1 MAQDY
6 IKINSKKIFQPDGGS
21 SAAYETTYTQGST
34 RSQSGIGKFTPM
46 FTIERFPYTATD
58 IPAKDVAEIMQ
69 MIVYSKSNKKTKFQ
83 LHYFSPYYGKWRD
96 DTFYVGQV
104 SDIKFGTLKDGEE
117 KFESFSFNAQRIDP
131 L

>member
-6 IKINSKKIFQPDGGS
+6 IKINGKKIFQPDGGS

-34 RSQSGIGKFTPM
+34 RSQSGSGKFTPM

-96 DTFYVGQV
+96 DTFYVGQA